1 MNTNRSTAAAAA
13 AAAAPLVYVGGATRA
28 AGYRL
33 AGFATVTPGDEG
45 SDTAALEEAMRG
57 AAVVVVEANVADRIP
72 RARMEKW
79 LAAGPPLVVIAP
91 RSDGSLSAHDPAERV
106 RVQLGIDA

>member
-1 MNTNRSTAAAAA
+1 MNTNRSAADAVA
-13 AAAAPLVYVGGATRA
+13 AAAAPLVYIGGAVRA

-33 AGFATVTPGDEG
+33 AGFATVTPRAED
-45 SDTAALEEAMRG
+45 SDAAAIEAAMRG
-57 AAVVVVEANVADRIP
+57 AAVVVVAAEVAERIP

-79 LAAGPPLVVIAP
+79 LAAGPPLVIIAP

-106 RVQLGIDA
+106 RVQLGIEA